1 MCNSN
6 QIDLVDGSGMI
17 SARGLLISSL
27 RVPGLELLDVTV
39 SRSRYGVENFLDKF
53 GIVSGCL
60 SISDV
65 IKSTADSLTA
75 QLLVRTPPISMMLK
89 YVFVTA
95 ATALVNLVLV
105 ATYNVQTADASGDFG
120 SAIESRAQEKLIT
133 KDDKPVSYNAAQQ
146 ADIKSIHKT
155 LTEFYRGL
163 NEHNVDRMARVSVM
177 ASDSDKEYLR
187 RTFAR
192 LKSSGIDMSIEV
204 QDIELVSLSG
214 NNARV
219 EISQLMKARGA
230 QQAIK
235 SQQSTSIVLV
245 KSRGRWKVS
254 DGDTVMQ
261 SLDRDR

>member
-1 MCNSN
+1 
-6 QIDLVDGSGMI
+6 
-17 SARGLLISSL
+17 
-27 RVPGLELLDVTV
+27 
-39 SRSRYGVENFLDKF
+39 
-53 GIVSGCL
+53 
-60 SISDV
+60 
-65 IKSTADSLTA
+65 
-75 QLLVRTPPISMMLK
+75 MLK
-89 YVFVTA
+89 YVFATA

-105 ATYNVQTADASGDFG
+105 TTTNVQIADAAGDFIP
-120 SAIESRAQEKLIT
+120 AIESLSQDKLIT
-133 KDDKPVSYNAAQQ
+133 KDDKPSYSSASQQ
-146 ADIKSIHKT
+146 ADIKNIHKT

-204 QDIELVSLSG
+204 QNIELVSLSAS
-214 NNARV
+214 NARV
-219 EISQLMKARGA
+219 EIAQLVKARGA
-230 QQAIK
+230 QRAIK

-245 KSRGRWKVS
+245 KYRGRWKVS